1 MLKKNGD
8 DLETKIIAL
17 KGGVGM
23 KESLEILSIRSHIGI
38 TPLYPMKQLGKKV
51 RKEKGIG
58 KD

>member
-1 MLKKNGD
+1 MAMILKP
-8 DLETKIIAL
+8 KIIAL
-17 KGGVGM
+17 KGGAGM
-23 KESLEILSIRSHIGI
+23 KESLEIYPFNIIRM